1 MRSRYPVFPGG
12 HLLAWSKQLLNAVR
26 PDSWLQAWQARPL
39 PERLSLL
46 VSGLLVVFLFCLTLC
61 WLHLSRLSIHEEV
74 QAARRVSQ
82 QWLQAMVVRSAGQ
95 PAAELLGI
103 VRDAGRIRAN
113 AITVYAAT
121 EAAPRYVS
129 PASTYK
135 AGRDAPAWFA
145 ALLAP
150 DIAPLA
156 IRHGD
161 LRIVLEADSSR
172 AILDAWDDLLL
183 FGSWAGG
190 LLIVLFFAVRFAL
203 RSALRPLHGLR
214 LALQQTGE
222 GDFAVRLPVLADP
235 ELKKLALAFNQMADS
250 LTAAVKMNVQLESER
265 QRIGLVESALQAE
278 RVDMARELHDEL
290 AQGIT
295 AVRALAAAIVQRIN
309 EDTAVKMM
317 ATRIVSVTQGLQEEV
332 RVILLR
338 LRSELP
344 GSLPDS
350 IATYV
355 EAWQDCHGGV
365 AIKLNV
371 ALTDTSFPA
380 PVARVCLRL
389 VKEALTNVIRHS
401 AADSVVISLTLVG
414 GRLGIS
420 VADNGEGKETGISPQ
435 PGSGL
440 GLAGLRERVAL
451 LGGEIDFGKRQPGG
465 WLVRAWLPLSVRSG
479 TA

>member
-1 MRSRYPVFPGG
+1 MRSRDPVFPGG
-12 HLLAWSKQLLNAVR
+12 HLLAWIKPLLSAAR
-26 PDSWLQAWQARPL
+26 PAFWPQAWRARPL

-46 VSGLLVVFLFCLTLC
+46 VSGLLVVFLLCLALC
-61 WLHLSRLSIHEEV
+61 WLHLTRLSIHEEV

-82 QWLQAMVVRSAGQ
+82 QWLQAIALRSASNPGT
-95 PAAELLGI
+95 ELLGI

-113 AITVYAAT
+113 AITVYAAAA
-121 EAAPRYVS
+121 AAPRYVS
-129 PASTYK
+129 PASVYK

-145 ALLAP
+145 AWLAP
-150 DIAPLA
+150 DIAPLT

-190 LLIVLFFAVRFAL
+190 LLIILFFAVRFAL
-203 RSALRPLHGLR
+203 RCALRPLHGLR
-214 LALQQTGE
+214 LALLQTGE
-222 GDFAVRLPVLADP
+222 GNFAIRLPALADP
-235 ELKKLALAFNQMADS
+235 ELEKLALAFNQMADS
-250 LTAAVKMNVQLESER
+250 LTAAVKKNVQLESER
-265 QRIGLVESALQAE
+265 QRIALVESALQAE

-309 EDTAVKMM
+309 QDSAVKMM

-365 AIKLNV
+365 AIKLDV
-371 ALTDTSFPA
+371 ALATTTFPA

-401 AADSVVISLTLVG
+401 AADSVVISLVSVG

-420 VADNGEGKETGISPQ
+420 VADNGEGREAGIPPQ

-451 LGGEIDFGKRQPGG
+451 LGGEIDFGKHQPGG
-465 WLVRAWLPLSVRSG
+465 WLVRAWLPLSAQSG